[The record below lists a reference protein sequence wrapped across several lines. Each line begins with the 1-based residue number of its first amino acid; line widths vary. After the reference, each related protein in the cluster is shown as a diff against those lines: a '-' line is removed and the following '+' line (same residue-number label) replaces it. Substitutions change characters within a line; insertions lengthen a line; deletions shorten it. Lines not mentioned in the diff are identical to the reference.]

1 MSPNV
6 KSKGTID
13 FLIVL
18 ISWEIEVI
26 KNVKFYSLTWHFG
39 NYGLPSLSTIL
50 TSSKKC
56 ICVCEE
62 IYCNDDCKWLSIST
76 PDTWEQSSN
85 TIPRLGFV
93 FIILVV

>member
-6 KSKGTID
+6 KTKGVID

-26 KNVKFYSLTWHFG
+26 KYANFYGLTWHFC

-50 TSSKKC
+50 TFSMKMHAHMEK
-56 ICVCEE
+56 
-62 IYCNDDCKWLSIST
+62 SIAMRMEMGKHFY
-76 PDTWEQSSN
+76 P
-85 TIPRLGFV
+85 
-93 FIILVV
+93 